1 MASVTPEPLESGA
14 VPEDDGRTLALALA
28 YAPGDAAPRV
38 VAKGRGLIAEEII
51 RRAREAGVFVHE
63 SPELVTLLMQSN
75 LDDHIPAQLYVAV
88 AELLAWI
95 YKLEE
100 REWPPKNTAE
110 AAGS

>member
-1 MASVTPEPLESGA
+1 MSNPPAPGSPPATPA
-14 VPEDDGRTLALALA
+14 PETPREERALALALA
-28 YAPGDAAPRV
+28 YAPGDTAPRI

-75 LDDHIPAQLYVAV
+75 LDDHIPPQLYVAI

-95 YKLEE
+95 YRLEQE
-100 REWPPKNTAE
+100 Q
-110 AAGS
+110 S

>member
-1 MASVTPEPLESGA
+1 MTPAQKKPAPG
-14 VPEDDGRTLALALA
+14 DDDRAMALALA
-28 YAPGDAAPRV
+28 YSPGDLAPRV

-75 LDDHIPAQLYVAV
+75 LDDHIPPQLYIVI

-95 YKLEE
+95 Y
-100 REWPPKNTAE
+100 RIDQGDQHASPPEMKIPL
-110 AAGS
+110 S